1 MSVAAHKLEFPA
13 LYDRRYPVHQ
23 VAERLEPYRRVI
35 VERFQ
40 PEKIILF
47 GSYACGQPDEHSDF
61 DLLVIRRRFASE
73 NESNME
79 IRHAFWDV
87 PGDRP
92 GFTLITKTPEQIAE
106 RLAIGSPFYTDI
118 IGNGLE
124 VYAA

>member
-13 LYDRRYPVHQ
+13 LSDRRYPVHQ
-23 VAERLEPYRRVI
+23 VAERLEPYLRVI
-35 VERFQ
+35 VERFR

-47 GSYACGQPDEHSDF
+47 GSYACGQPDKHSDF
-61 DLLVIRRRFASE
+61 DLLIIRRRFTSE
-73 NESNME
+73 KESNME
-79 IRHAFWDV
+79 IRRAFWDV

-106 RLAIGSPFYTDI
+106 RLAIGSAFYTDI
-118 IGNGLE
+118 NDNGLE